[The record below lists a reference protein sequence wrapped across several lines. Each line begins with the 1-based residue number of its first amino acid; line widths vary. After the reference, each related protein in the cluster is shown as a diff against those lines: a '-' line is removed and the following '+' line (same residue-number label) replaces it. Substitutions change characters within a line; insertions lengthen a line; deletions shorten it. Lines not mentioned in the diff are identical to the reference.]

1 MLSKIK
7 KPPDGFFYTVL
18 GMLRRLA
25 RPIAFVAAMV
35 LLPATAADAQT
46 SDRRWQVEWLG
57 GLSIFELPTSGE
69 AALPAAGPALPTS
82 GPTNPSRRIPTWFLN
97 DGASLLNGAN
107 DEFGV
112 VSRVV
117 PLDDALGRLGLSG
130 TNAPVMGVRLRRD
143 LTARWSIDLS
153 TEVWTGATEID
164 PALLDA
170 VEASRASFESA
181 FAGLFATGPFGATAV
196 STDVS
201 INERTS
207 RELAVVG
214 SVRYHLLTGSWSPY
228 LTVGGGV
235 LTRIGS
241 LPSIALNGSYQ
252 FQVQAANVP
261 AVPFSESDTV
271 TLRFEQ
277 AAGPV
282 GVAGLGMRQ
291 QLSPRMGF
299 AIDGRVYVSRETLSL
314 RVDSAPTVTTG
325 TPAGFIE
332 SFTTP
337 AVQFSNNTSTGRAS
351 SLSGAPLNGFKAFTT
366 SGVQLRYAVTAGVFF
381 RF

>member
-1 MLSKIK
+1 
-7 KPPDGFFYTVL
+7 
-18 GMLRRLA
+18 MLRRLV
-25 RPIAFVAAMV
+25 RPVAFAVATV
-35 LLPATAADAQT
+35 LLPANAADAQT
-46 SDRRWQVEWLG
+46 SDRRWQVELLG

-82 GPTNPSRRIPTWFLN
+82 GPTNPSRRIPTWFLS

-112 VSRVV
+112 ASRLV

-130 TNAPVMGVRLRRD
+130 TNAPVMGLRLRRD
-143 LTARWSIDLS
+143 LSARWSIDLS

-170 VEASRASFESA
+170 VETSRASFESA

-196 STDVS
+196 STDVVIS
-201 INERTS
+201 ERTS

-241 LPSIALNGSYQ
+241 LPSISLHGSYQ

-351 SLSGAPLNGFKAFTT
+351 SLSGTPLNGFKAFTT
-366 SGVQLRYAVTAGVFF
+366 SGVQLRYAVTAGIFF

>member
-1 MLSKIK
+1 MS
-7 KPPDGFFYTVL
+7 
-18 GMLRRLA
+18 RRLVCRIVLA
-25 RPIAFVAAMV
+25 VSAV
-35 LLPATAADAQT
+35 LLPTTADAQT
-46 SDRRWQVEWLG
+46 PDRRWQVELLG
-57 GLSIFELPTSGE
+57 GLSLFELPTSGD

-82 GPTNPSRRIPTWFLN
+82 GPTNPSRRIPTWFLG

-112 VSRVV
+112 ASRLV
-117 PLDDALGRLGLSG
+117 PLDEALGRLGLLG

-143 LTARWSIDLS
+143 LTARWSLDLS

-170 VEASRASFESA
+170 VETSRASFEGA
-181 FAGLFATGPFGATAV
+181 FTGLFATGPFGATAV

-201 INERTS
+201 IGERTS
-207 RELAVVG
+207 RELAIIG
-214 SVRYHLLTGSWSPY
+214 SIRYHLLTGSWSPY

-252 FQVQAANVP
+252 FQVQANNVP
-261 AVPFSESDTV
+261 VVPFSESDTV

-282 GVAGLGMRQ
+282 GVAGLGMRRQ
-291 QLSPRMGF
+291 ISPRLGF
-299 AIDGRVYVSRETLSL
+299 AIDGRVYVGRETLSL

-337 AVQFSNNTSTGRAS
+337 AVQFSNNASTGRGS
-351 SLSGAPLNGFKAFTT
+351 SLSGTPLNGFKAFTT
-366 SGVQLRYAVTAGVFF
+366 SGVQLRYAVTAGVVF